1 MAKPHTQVPWGLVVN
16 WDPSYK
22 SGPYYAHGT
31 RQQGWWGTA
40 LVGMQ
45 LFLLSSL
52 CGMATVQSTAELAT
66 SHLEHCHTREQCKD
80 HGPFWER

>member
-1 MAKPHTQVPWGLVVN
+1 MTKPHTQVPWGLMVN

-22 SGPYYAHGT
+22 PGLYYAHGT
-31 RQQGWWGTA
+31 GQQGWRGAA

-52 CGMATVQSTAELAT
+52 CGMATVQSIAQLAT
-66 SHLEHCHTREQCKD
+66 SHLEHCHIREQCKD
-80 HGPFWER
+80 HGPYCER